1 MKVEVRFDLNVV
13 SMEAIK
19 KALYRYGD
27 RITFTL
33 SQKEKTVVCVFEP
46 RSGLALPVDTIAI
59 TEQLPLDVLDQDLR
73 ERLFEQTAHIRNT
86 ILALAFSRT
95 GLQG

>member
-1 MKVEVRFDLNVV
+1 MKGEVRFDLNIV

-27 RITFTL
+27 RITFSL
-33 SQKEKTVVCVFEP
+33 SQQDNTVVCVFGG
-46 RSGLALPVDTIAI
+46 RANATSHVDIQAIA
-59 TEQLPLDVLDQDLR
+59 EQLPLDVLDQDLR
-73 ERLFEQTAHIRNT
+73 ETLFEKTASIRNT